1 MKNRWALALLVVVAA
16 CGGDD
21 DEPTSVGKLDEE
33 ADQGDT
39 CELLAEDDLAAV
51 FDEVPE
57 PSGTSLGAGF
67 AECSW
72 GADGIEVLV
81 SVLPA
86 EDFRSDYVEQLNVTS
101 PVTNLGDEA
110 VSFPGFVGVGRG
122 SAGGGSVGFVV
133 GDEAAMVAVRSGG
146 DPATDAATAVELGRT
161 VEAGL

>member
-1 MKNRWALALLVVVAA
+1 MSIRWVCALLVVVAA

-21 DEPTSVGKLDEE
+21 EPEAVGKLDEE
-33 ADQGDT
+33 PDQGVT
-39 CELLAEDDLAAV
+39 CELLDDADLAGV
-51 FDEVPE
+51 FAEVPE

-72 GADGIEVLV
+72 AADGVEVLV

-86 EDFRSDYVEQLNVTS
+86 DDFKADYVAQLNVTS
-101 PVTNLGDEA
+101 PVTELGDEA

-122 SAGGGSVGFVV
+122 SAGGGSVGFVA
-133 GDEAAMVAVRSGG
+133 GKEAAIVAVRSGD
-146 DPATDAATAVELGRT
+146 DPAADAATAVELGRT